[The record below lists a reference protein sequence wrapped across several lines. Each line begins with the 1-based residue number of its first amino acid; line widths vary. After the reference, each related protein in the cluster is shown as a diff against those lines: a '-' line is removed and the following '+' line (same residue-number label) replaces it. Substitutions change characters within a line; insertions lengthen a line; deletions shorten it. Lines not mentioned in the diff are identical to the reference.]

1 MTAVGITSEIRD
13 PEGQVVTVADPAGGT
28 FTAAGD
34 FDRLIPA
41 DDPRLPLL
49 SALDSF
55 GEWSVPFDRLRDL
68 AAEIAVLAG
77 KAKEGPE
84 SRGLARLAAQVES
97 CISAADQ
104 RLIFTGD

>member
-1 MTAVGITSEIRD
+1 MGITSEVCD
-13 PEGQVVTVADPAGGT
+13 PDGRVVTVVDPTGGT

-41 DDPRLPLL
+41 DHPQLPLL
-49 SALDSF
+49 SALDPF

-68 AAEIAVLAG
+68 AAEVAVVAG
-77 KAKEGPE
+77 KATEGPE

-97 CISAADQ
+97 CVGAVDQ
-104 RLIFTGD
+104 RLIFMGD